1 MPEIQ
6 ESKKSKTAKASQDF
20 LTVETV
26 RDGVAVLKNGGLRMI
41 LMASAFNF
49 ALKAPEE
56 QDAIIAQYQNFL
68 NSIDFPIQFVI
79 QSRKLNIEPYLA
91 MMREYEK
98 AQDNE
103 LLKIQTGEYI
113 EFVRE
118 FVDLSNIMTKNF
130 YVIVPFN
137 PSVAEKAGVNSLL
150 GSIFG
155 KAGRKPQTNDDSFTE
170 YKTQLLQRVDAVQ
183 LGLQRFGIRSV
194 ILKTDELIE
203 LLYSTY
209 NLQELEKGK
218 VGAAEKDRATAY

>member
-1 MPEIQ
+1 
-6 ESKKSKTAKASQDF
+6 
-20 LTVETV
+20 
-26 RDGVAVLKNGGLRMI
+26 
-41 LMASAFNF
+41 
-49 ALKAPEE
+49 
-56 QDAIIAQYQNFL
+56 L

-79 QSRKLNIEPYLA
+79 QSRKLNIEPYLT

-137 PSVAEKAGVNSLL
+137 PSVAERAGVNSLL
-150 GSIFG
+150 GSFFG
-155 KAGRKPQTNDDSFTE
+155 GAGRKPQTDDSSFAE
-170 YKTQLLQRVDAVQ
+170 YKTQLLQRIDSVQ

-194 ILKTDELIE
+194 LLRTEELIE
-203 LLYSTY
+203 LFYSTY

-218 VGAAEKDRATAY
+218 AGAAEKDQASA

>member
-1 MPEIQ
+1 MVQEQ
-6 ESKKSKTAKASQDF
+6 ESKKSKSAKASQEF
-20 LTVETV
+20 LPIETI
-26 RDGVAVLKNGGLRMI
+26 RDGVAVLKDGGLRMI

-56 QDAIIAQYQNFL
+56 QDAIISQYQNFL
-68 NSIDFPIQFVI
+68 NSVDFPIQFII

-98 AQDNE
+98 AQENE
-103 LLKIQTGEYI
+103 LLKIQTSEYI

-118 FVDLSNIMTKNF
+118 FVELSNIMTKSF
-130 YVIVPFN
+130 YVVVPFN

-150 GSIFG
+150 GSLFG
-155 KAGRKPQTNDDSFTE
+155 GKSDQAKAAGDNFAE
-170 YKTQLLQRVDAVQ
+170 FKTQLLQRVDSVQ

-194 ILKTDELIE
+194 LLKTEELIE
-203 LLYSTY
+203 LFYSTY

-218 VGAAEKDRATAY
+218 AAAAEKDKASA